1 MKSAEILAILSEI
14 RESIIWNA
22 VADIDFS
29 DDNRESIVIALD
41 DIIDKI
47 KDPQSE
53 E

>member
-1 MKSAEILAILSEI
+1 MKSDIILAQLATI
-14 RESIIWNA
+14 RELIIWNA
-22 VADIDFS
+22 IDDIDFS

-41 DIIDKI
+41 DIIDRI